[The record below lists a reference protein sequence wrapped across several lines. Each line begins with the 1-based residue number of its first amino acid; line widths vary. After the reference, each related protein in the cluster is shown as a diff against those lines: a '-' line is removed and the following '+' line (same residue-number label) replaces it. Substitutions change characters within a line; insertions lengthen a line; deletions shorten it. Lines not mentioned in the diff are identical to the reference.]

1 MSVTN
6 VMLIFFISF
15 LYTLIIYNIYSV
27 QNSRPCSLPYIMQP
41 LSFNPYP
48 SCRA

>member
-15 LYTLIIYNIYSV
+15 LYTLLYIIYPIQYG
-27 QNSRPCSLPYIMQP
+27 RPISLPYIMQP